1 MITITNGINTLQVT
15 EGAFKALFEP
25 EGWRKDKADKKV
37 DEEEKT
43 AESNDL
49 PPLKPEDLVDDE
61 EDDEEDDDEEGEEVE
76 TPISEMTVNELK
88 AYAEEHDI
96 DISEAHNK
104 TQLRHIIEEAMED

>member
-25 EGWRKDKADKKV
+25 EGWRKGKADKKV

-43 AESNDL
+43 TESNDL
-49 PPLKPEDLVDDE
+49 PPLKPEDLVGE
-61 EDDEEDDDEEGEEVE
+61 EEDDDEEDEEVE

>member
-25 EGWRKDKADKKV
+25 EGWRKGKADKKV
-37 DEEEKT
+37 DEKEKT

-49 PPLKPEDLVDDE
+49 PPLKPEDLVDE
-61 EDDEEDDDEEGEEVE
+61 EEDDDEEDEEVE

-104 TQLRHIIEEAMED
+104 TQLRHIIEESMED